1 MMVNHLNDRLN
12 MFLFSQTF
20 GDLGVT
26 MLEEGFLSDKRV
38 ALRTTDYFTIA
49 KNDVDKVATN
59 VISIYYNFVIFERN
73 S

>member
-1 MMVNHLNDRLN
+1 
-12 MFLFSQTF
+12 
-20 GDLGVT
+20 

-73 S
+73 SWF